1 VNTRTEELNPLKRKG
16 DGQGDRLKRT
26 GVGLE
31 PRTNDKGMT
40 KFQNDKAGS
49 GEVSQEV
56 SQPLNLYQ
64 QFLGQ
69 D

>member
-1 VNTRTEELNPLKRKG
+1 MTKA
-16 DGQGDRLKRT
+16 
-26 GVGLE
+26 
-31 PRTNDKGMT
+31 TNDKGMT